1 MARSSDISTQK
12 LGLLSR
18 LSFVQNLFEPNK
30 DKKTGKP
37 KNYGVTALFDKALD
51 LSPLHNLAVE
61 AATEEWGEKA
71 VQMIK
76 DGIIKSPF
84 LDGDG
89 KQGKSKETGEPHKGY
104 PGHTFIRCTSGLDY
118 PPRVVMSK
126 NGAVVPAMKQDIKS
140 GDYGYLVINAY
151 TWDNTENGKG
161 ITFGVSMVMKAKDGE
176 SLGGAGGS
184 GNPDEHFEA
193 IPDEGAA
200 PKETQD
206 GKGAAGLFG

>member
-1 MARSSDISTQK
+1 MARSQDVSTQK
-12 LGLLSR
+12 LGLLGR
-18 LSFVQNLFEPNK
+18 FSFVQNLFEPNK

-37 KNYGVTALFDKALD
+37 KNFGCTILFPKTAD
-51 LSPLHNLAVE
+51 LSPLHSLAVE
-61 AATEEWGEKA
+61 AATEEWGDKA

-118 PPRVVMSK
+118 QPRVVMSK
-126 NGAVVPAMKQDIKS
+126 NGAVVPALKQDIKS
-140 GDYGYLVINAY
+140 GDYGYAVLNAY
-151 TWDNTENGKG
+151 TWENTENGKG
-161 ITFGVSMVMKAKDGE
+161 ITFGISMVLKAKDGE

-184 GNPDEHFEA
+184 GNPDDYFEA
-193 IPDEGAA
+193 IPDEGPA
-200 PKETQD
+200 PSETKD